1 MAEEKNVSPAV
12 RQQISETV
20 QVEIDRLALETANL
34 EQQLAAAT
42 LEEKKLQLQD
52 LQYKNEETRQ
62 RRLAERQKRKNT
74 IEDAKR
80 LAENVR
86 RKQAYCNH
94 TQGGEGLEGLFRG
107 DGLQT
112 TYQLESSVL
121 DEKYFRC
128 IRCGNEVYQDADPKE
143 FRRISQL
150 AHKGL
155 RPPVPVTFKFV
166 NERGETVSVKAVLE
180 AQKQSA

>member
-1 MAEEKNVSPAV
+1 MAEEKNVSQAV
-12 RQQISETV
+12 RQQISETT
-20 QVEIDRLALETANL
+20 QKEIDRLALETAEL
-34 EQQLAAAT
+34 ERQLAAAT

-52 LQYKNEETRQ
+52 LQFKNEETRQ
-62 RRLAERQKRKNT
+62 RRLAEAQRRKNS

-80 LAENVR
+80 LEENTR
-86 RKQAYCNH
+86 RKQSYCNH

-112 TYQLESSVL
+112 TYQLESTVL

-128 IRCGNEVYQDADPKE
+128 IRCGFEVKQEENPKE
-143 FRRISQL
+143 FNRIFQL

-155 RPPVPVTFKFV
+155 RPPIPVTFKFI
-166 NERGETVSVKAVLE
+166 NEKGEIVSVKAVLE
-180 AQKQSA
+180 ARKATA